1 MSETAPDS
9 RQFSPLGLKLV
20 AAASLAGILMLV
32 FPAAVFLITGGIQKI
47 VEASDALI
55 PVSAAGG
62 LCIPLFLSLRALKRG
77 TLPEEDS
84 ERILVF
90 IWPLTVLAVGV
101 AAMTVIIG
109 GILVAGIF
117 L

>member
-1 MSETAPDS
+1 MSETAPDR

-20 AAASLAGILMLV
+20 AAASLAGILVLV
-32 FPAAVFLITGGIQKI
+32 FPAGLTLIKSGMKGT
-47 VEASDALI
+47 SDTPNALA
-55 PVSAAGG
+55 PVSCAAM

-77 TLPEEDS
+77 ALSEEDGN
-84 ERILVF
+84 RLLVF
-90 IWPLTVLAVGV
+90 IVPLTVLAVGV

-109 GILVAGIF
+109 GLLVAETF

>member
-1 MSETAPDS
+1 MSETAPDR

-20 AAASLAGILMLV
+20 AAASLAGILVLV
-32 FPAAVFLITGGIQKI
+32 FPAGVFLITGGIRKI

-101 AAMTVIIG
+101 AAMTVVIG
-109 GILVAGIF
+109 VLLIMMTF